1 VKVARVKDEQFREGE
16 VVPTADFAHYLREAN
31 LGADLFTFVQ
41 KPPATGPAHR
51 YHVEWKNLAVIETHS
66 FENWWEKEL
75 PQVTRKNVRR
85 ARRRGVVVR
94 RAECDESFVYGVTA
108 IYNEIPIRDGRPFPH
123 YGKNSEAVKREMS
136 TMPERS
142 EFLGA
147 YCDDELIGFI
157 KLVHMGKLSSILHIV
172 SKRSHYDKRPSNAL
186 IAAAV
191 EACCNRATD
200 YLIYGQYHY
209 GNRSNGPLT
218 EFKRRNGFKKILM
231 PQYFI
236 PLTLWGK
243 VCLALSVH
251 RDVNEMLPTPLV
263 NSILLVRSRYYERRL
278 KTLLCMRDVPVGH
291 GEMGKMDLGD

>member
-16 VVPTADFAHYLREAN
+16 VVPTADFGHYLREAN
-31 LGADLFTFVQ
+31 FGADLFTFIQ
-41 KPPATGPAHR
+41 KPPATGPVHP
-51 YHVEWKNLAVIETHS
+51 YHVEWKNLAVIETRS

-85 ARRRGVVVR
+85 AGRRGVVVR
-94 RAECDESFVYGVTA
+94 RTECDESFVSGITA

-123 YGKNSEAVKREMS
+123 YGKNLETVKREVS

-147 YCDDELIGFI
+147 YCGDELIGFI

-172 SKRSHYDKRPSNAL
+172 SKRAHYDKRPSNAL
-186 IAAAV
+186 LAAAV
-191 EACCNRATD
+191 EACCNRGTD

-218 EFKRRNGFKKILM
+218 EFKRRNGFKKILV

-243 VCLALSVH
+243 ISLALRLH

-263 NSILLVRSRYYERRL
+263 NAILLARSRYYERRL
-278 KTLLCMRDVPVGH
+278 NTFLGVKDVPVGH